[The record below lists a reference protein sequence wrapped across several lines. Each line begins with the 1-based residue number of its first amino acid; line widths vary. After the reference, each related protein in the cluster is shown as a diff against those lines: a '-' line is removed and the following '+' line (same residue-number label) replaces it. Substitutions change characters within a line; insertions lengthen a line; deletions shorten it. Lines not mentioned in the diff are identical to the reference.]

1 MQVALV
7 YEGEKGIFIKNSTGK
22 IYFKNRKCE
31 NNIRPGDLV
40 SYEVVV
46 DKEKYGFVNMTKIE
60 KTDYDKRF
68 IKCPA
73 VYNKGDVIL
82 YVVSNGNEVSRAL
95 KTQIDGIEY
104 TLKTH
109 KPRCE
114 WSFWEEVDDFAKKY
128 GYEKGL
134 ISYFDT
140 HSVVDLKWDKDKKFI
155 INCLGFHFEKTSYY
169 YYFEDITDIKIE
181 KNKMQIIFSK
191 YNTTKI
197 FYYVFLGDGFIVT
210 DKCSMQGGGI
220 SIKNEVIEEMLRT
233 HTSSR
238 KYFWIDDDKFEFK
251 TMSEYDPDMDP
262 NYPEWVRY
270 EEVANQ
276 IKKRLTAKNAA
287 TLGVRCNY
295 KAALGITFSRY
306 DKILRW

>member
-31 NNIRPGDLV
+31 NAIQPGDLV

-82 YVVSNGNEVSRAL
+82 YVVSNENELSRVL

-104 TLKTH
+104 ILKTH

-114 WSFWEEVDDFAKKY
+114 WSFWKEVENFTKKY
-128 GYEKGL
+128 GYEEGL

-140 HSVVDLKWDKDKKFI
+140 HSVVDIDFDRDKKFI
-155 INCLGFHFEKTSYY
+155 INALGFHFEKASYY
-169 YYFEDITDIKIE
+169 YDFDDVVDIKISQ
-181 KNKMQIIFSK
+181 NKMEIKCFK
-191 YNTTKI
+191 HNTTRI
-197 FYYVFLGDGFIVT
+197 FYYIFLGDWFIIT
-210 DKCSMQGGGI
+210 DTCSMKDGI
-220 SIKNEVIEEMLRT
+220 SIKNEVINEMLEK
-233 HTSSR
+233 HVSAR

-262 NYPEWVRY
+262 NYPEWIRY
-270 EEVANQ
+270 ENIANQ

-287 TLGVRCNY
+287 TLGIKCNY
-295 KAALGITFSRY
+295 KAALGIIKY
-306 DKILRW
+306 